1 MGLVLDVREDG
12 CGGLV
17 LHSYSGIC
25 SALSLLWL
33 SVAGRYACGRRL
45 RLESG
50 FDSVVWRS
58 IGLETLGWSCMADK
72 WLDRLLASVLQ
83 ALGGKIIQI

>member
-1 MGLVLDVREDG
+1 MGLVLDVRED
-12 CGGLV
+12 CRGGLV

-58 IGLETLGWSCMADK
+58 IGLETQKLVGAV
-72 WLDRLLASVLQ
+72 WLDKMLGSGLLVCY
-83 ALGGKIIQI
+83 GR